1 MNYVLTEQT
10 AGRLKRLLNSPEGA
24 AGGVQRRPVQR
35 TVSLVRC
42 TSEAAAG
49 GSGAAAQCYRAEM
62 IVDAATDTAPEVDP
76 DSPLPACWLTVW
88 GDDDLPTV
96 PTEGRIYIAVF
107 SGELAIGDDRL
118 QRAFGVPVGN
128 DSVPRV
134 FPVELTGAYNA
145 STGYPWKRLSLTSP
159 NFVDASP
166 SETGQYAFTLDDDQ
180 TLESGAQGVL
190 VETPDGWALIHTPGF
205 GCGFVYDP
213 DTDSWATD
221 TALLVGDQADTS
233 LITITSESCD
243 IFSFD
248 RVSNYRTDETLVNN
262 VRIEK
267 SGDKIKLTQTK
278 TDYTNWFN
286 IAGVLTDR
294 TAGAPYDETSEVDV
308 CEETC
313 CGATLLEVSV
323 SVTDNGDC
331 SFTFDSTV
339 TGGSASFV
347 YEWTFGDTGT
357 SAVADPT
364 HAYEFGGT
372 YTVTLVVTD
381 ACGQRATWTD
391 TVTCD
396 NPIDACSAYTVDA
409 TDALYR
415 GVGDSW
421 TGGTYTLT
429 KDGNNWTLI
438 SSADGSS
445 DFCSWIVEW
454 DGAGCATFALSE
466 TGGGATCAASVEVCC
481 GATVP
486 DEGCCADVPTILYVT
501 FSGASAPW
509 DVLNGITVQLDY
521 YASIADVPFGATVT
535 GYGCTGYDDPAWW
548 GTLPTPVD
556 AGGGDTLY
564 YARLNCNTGGGA
576 AGDYSFNLL
585 GSTGATCAVS
595 GWTRNDPGGYTET
608 CSPFEVVIDHT
619 DAGQPLV
626 TVTE

>member
-1 MNYVLTEQT
+1 MASRATKPGAADKIKAALRSYVSRPKLTNSRPPQRDVQILLCGELIDADPNPHYNAQLLNVPGVDLSGHEDAGGEPVVLVSIDATELTPDREYVAARAGEADDGTPVYWT
-10 AGRLKRLLNSPEGA
+10 AGD
-24 AGGVQRRPVQR
+24 GG
-35 TVSLVRC
+35 T
-42 TSEAAAG
+42 
-49 GSGAAAQCYRAEM
+49 
-62 IVDAATDTAPEVDP
+62 
-76 DSPLPACWLTVW
+76 
-88 GDDDLPTV
+88 
-96 PTEGRIYIAVF
+96 
-107 SGELAIGDDRL
+107 
-118 QRAFGVPVGN
+118 
-128 DSVPRV
+128 RV
-134 FPVELTGAYNA
+134 FPVELTGPWDG
-145 STGYPWKRLSLTSP
+145 TDGYPWKQLQLDGVT
-159 NFVDASP
+159 FEDADP
-166 SETGQYAFTLDDDQ
+166 AETGDHAVSIDGDESLD
-180 TLESGAQGVL
+180 APARGVL
-190 VETPDGWALIHTPGF
+190 VATDDNAFTFIHLPGF
-205 GCGFVYDP
+205 GCGFLYDSVTGTWVVDAP
-213 DTDSWATD
+213 FLT
-221 TALLVGDQADTS
+221 GDQADTS

-248 RVSNYRTDETLVNN
+248 RVSNYRTDETLVND

-267 SGDKIKLTQTK
+267 YGDKIKLTQTK
-278 TDYTNWFN
+278 TDYVNWFN
-286 IAGVLTDR
+286 LAGVLTDR
-294 TAGAPYDETSEVDV
+294 TAGTPYDETSEVDI

-331 SFTFDSTV
+331 DFSFDSTV
-339 TGGSASFV
+339 TGGTSPFV
-347 YEWTFGDTGT
+347 YEWSFGDTGT

-364 HAYEFGGT
+364 HEYEFGGT
-372 YTVTLVVTD
+372 YTVTLTVTD

-396 NPIDACSAYTVDA
+396 IPLDACSAYTVDA

-438 SSADGSS
+438 SSTDGSS
-445 DFCSWIVEW
+445 DFCSWVLKW

-466 TGGGATCAASVEVCC
+466 TGGGATCAASIEVCC

-521 YASIADVPFGATVT
+521 YASYDDVPFAATLT
-535 GYGCTGYDDPAWW
+535 GYGCTGLTGPAWW
-548 GTLPTPVD
+548 GTLPTPVA

-564 YARLNCNTGGGA
+564 YVQFQCQTAGGA
-576 AGDYSFNLL
+576 VGDYSFTLV
-585 GSTGATCAVS
+585 GSTGVTCAFS
-595 GWTRNDPGGYTET
+595 GWVQNLVGGYTET
-608 CSPFEVVIDHT
+608 CSPFEVLIDNT